1 MYFIDYYVLHN
12 TQFGLLIVRITM
24 HSRTHAHAR
33 TLSHTRTTSV
43 HTRTGLN
50 RFVET
55 NCFLSLKF
63 HFFLKIVLSRAAYRC
78 FVCVLHKIHG
88 PWK

>member
-1 MYFIDYYVLHN
+1 MYFIGYYVLHN

-24 HSRTHAHAR
+24 HARTHTHAH
-33 TLSHTRTTSV
+33 SHTRATRV

-50 RFVET
+50 RFIET

-63 HFFLKIVLSRAAYRC
+63 NFFLKTVLTRAAY
-78 FVCVLHKIHG
+78 
-88 PWK
+88 